1 MFLENERGVFVIP
14 QRREQEHEHDEEA
27 DGSRRDGQPG
37 Q

>member
-14 QRREQEHEHDEEA
+14 QRREQEDEHDEEA
-27 DGSRRDGQPG
+27 DGARRNRQPG

>member
-14 QRREQEHEHDEEA
+14 QRREQEDEHDEEA
-27 DGSRRDGQPG
+27 DGPRRNRDPG